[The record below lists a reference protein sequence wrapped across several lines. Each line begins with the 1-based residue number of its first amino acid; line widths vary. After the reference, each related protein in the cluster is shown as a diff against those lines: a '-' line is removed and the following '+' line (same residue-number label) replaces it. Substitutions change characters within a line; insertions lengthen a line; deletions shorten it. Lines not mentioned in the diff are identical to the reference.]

1 MKCICQLAGRS
12 RFGCVRRMSFTVS
25 FLPNLRVKQD
35 AVPGMAIEAMVHA
48 QQSAGTYEIAC
59 AELCGLGHYRMKG
72 ALTVDESQ
80 AEL

>member
-1 MKCICQLAGRS
+1 LRS
-12 RFGCVRRMSFTVS
+12 KDVIHSF

-35 AVPGMAIEAMVHA
+35 AVPGLSIEVWFTPNR
-48 QQSAGTYEIAC
+48 AGAYEIAC

-80 AEL
+80 QAFDTWLRQKAAEQQQ